1 MEPLNFTTM
10 GSVNGSEPLPSS
22 TTLSSSA
29 SVNKDSSNSSASP
42 ALIDVKKPSVR
53 GHARSV
59 SIPAVIGSITNTRSR
74 HAEPGTSDTHP
85 ARASLPTN
93 THGSIQ
99 LRSTRALLAQS
110 RRQSTASA
118 TSTDD
123 SSVSRSDHDSD
134 TQRFHLA
141 TVDDPGNPS
150 PTLATALASTLR
162 SSWSDTD
169 SRRLSNNSIYSLASA
184 RGIISSSSHA
194 IDKGATARSASAAL
208 MSSAKGTGSGSGQ
221 SESGVSNV
229 TVTTSSN
236 SQATGPAGPQ
246 LTPRDPHSQPLDLMR
261 RSQRAETMRPQP
273 DRSRSRVKRRFSGST
288 ANSSHSPSSDRG
300 NHHYREEGQY
310 TMKKRRATFY
320 QLHLKPNPPSGVSLA
335 SVPSTSRRAANQAAI
350 F

>member
-1 MEPLNFTTM
+1 MEPLNFTTT

-29 SVNKDSSNSSASP
+29 SVNKDSSSSSASP
-42 ALIDVKKPSVR
+42 ALVDVKKPSIR
-53 GHARSV
+53 RHARSV
-59 SIPAVIGSITNTRSR
+59 SIPTVIGSITNTRSR

-99 LRSTRALLAQS
+99 LRSTRALLAKS

-123 SSVSRSDHDSD
+123 SSVTRSDHDSD
-134 TQRFHLA
+134 TQRIHLA
-141 TVDDPGNPS
+141 TVDDPGNSSAS

-169 SRRLSNNSIYSLASA
+169 PRRLSNNSIYSLASA
-184 RGIISSSSHA
+184 RGIISSSPHA
-194 IDKGATARSASAAL
+194 IDKGAIARSASAAL
-208 MSSAKGTGSGSGQ
+208 MSSAKGTGSGQ

-310 TMKKRRATFY
+310 TMKNRRATFY

-335 SVPSTSRRAANQAAI
+335 SVPSTSRPAANQAAI